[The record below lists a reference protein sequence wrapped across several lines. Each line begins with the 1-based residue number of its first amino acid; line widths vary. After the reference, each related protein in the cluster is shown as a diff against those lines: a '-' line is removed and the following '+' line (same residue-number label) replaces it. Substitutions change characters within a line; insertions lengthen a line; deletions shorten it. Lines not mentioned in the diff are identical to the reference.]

1 MALPTV
7 QIRLLKLGW
16 WQADFRRNFPK
27 AKGTNVT
34 QQNLVGRLIADRYL
48 VQSLIARGG
57 MSSVYLA
64 IDERLERQVAVKV
77 IYAHL
82 AENPSFRDKF
92 IREAKTAAR
101 LNHPNLVNVFD
112 QGQDGELTFLVME
125 YVPGM
130 TLRDALKKFGK
141 LSPTRA
147 IELFEPILQG
157 LAAAHRGGILHRDLK
172 PENVFLADDGRIKL
186 GDFGLA
192 RNVDANTST
201 GSLIGTIAYLSPEL
215 ITRGIADA
223 RSDVYAAG
231 ILLYELLTGEQPFK
245 GDQVAHIAHQHTT
258 MDIPLPSS
266 LVSEVPP
273 LLDEVVLWA
282 AARAPEHRPANA
294 QVLAEVIQ
302 RVKAEIKAGRGA
314 TTKLDLPEFQ
324 DVQATKVL
332 SVESTTVLNFA
343 QDADSAT
350 TAMDDLSESGDFSSE
365 QQTSV
370 LQDFTEPLNPIEA
383 LAHSRRNRGK
393 WAVTWIL
400 LFALLSSGA
409 GWWFGSGPGGL
420 SALPNLTSS
429 ELVAAKAAL
438 SPYSPDVTVKYESS
452 ATVSQGLVTRTEPAA
467 GNLFWRGGTITIWVS
482 KGAKLIAV
490 PKLTGFSLADATN
503 RLTQAGFTLGSADEY
518 FNAAT
523 NGLVFDY
530 LGSDGTPIPQG
541 SAVDLKV
548 SLGPL
553 PSVTGLA
560 QNTAI
565 AALQKAGLRIASIS
579 QEFSDAVATGQV
591 VRVQPQQ
598 DPLGKG
604 GQVIVVVSKGP
615 TTVTMPSVIGETLLA
630 SKVALEALG
639 LLVQVNTDQLQS
651 NWGLVKVKT
660 SSVAAGAMLH
670 VGNTVIISNR

>member
-1 MALPTV
+1 M
-7 QIRLLKLGW
+7 
-16 WQADFRRNFPK
+16 
-27 AKGTNVT
+27 T

-141 LSPTRA
+141 LTPERA

-172 PENVFLADDGRIKL
+172 PENVFLGDDGRIKL

-215 ITRGIADA
+215 ITRGVADA

-231 ILLYELLTGEQPFK
+231 ILLFELLTGEQPFK

-258 MDIPLPSS
+258 MNVPLPSS
-266 LVSEVPP
+266 LATDVPP

-294 QVLAEVIQ
+294 QVLVEVIQ

-314 TTKLDLPEFQ
+314 TTKLDLPEFR
-324 DVQATKVL
+324 DIQATKVI
-332 SVESTTVLNFA
+332 SVESTTVLNFS
-343 QDADSAT
+343 QDSEAAT
-350 TAMDDLSESGDFSSE
+350 IAINSLGEPEHSSGD
-365 QQTSV
+365 QQTAV
-370 LQDFTEPLNPIEA
+370 LQDFAEPISPIQA
-383 LAHSRRNRGK
+383 LAHNRRNRGK
-393 WAVTWIL
+393 WAVAWIL

-429 ELVAAKAAL
+429 QLVAAKAAL
-438 SPYSPDVTVKYESS
+438 TPYSPDISVKYESS
-452 ATVSQGLVTRTEPAA
+452 ATVSQGLVTRTDPAA
-467 GNLFWRGGTITIWVS
+467 GNLFFRGGTITIWVS
-482 KGAKLIAV
+482 KGAKLVTV
-490 PKLTGFSLADATN
+490 PKLSGYSQVDAET
-503 RLTQAGFTLGSADEY
+503 RLTRAGFTLGAIDAY
-518 FNAAT
+518 FNAAAS
-523 NGLVFDY
+523 GLVFDY
-530 LGSDGTPIPQG
+530 LGSAGTPIPQG
-541 SAVDLKV
+541 SAVDLKI

-553 PSVTGLA
+553 PAVTGLS
-560 QNTAI
+560 QNSAI
-565 AALQKAGLRIASIS
+565 ADLQKVGIKISGIS

-598 DPLGKG
+598 DPIGKG
-604 GQVIVVVSKGP
+604 GLVLVVVSKGP

-630 SKVALEALG
+630 SKVTLEALG

-660 SSVAAGAMLH
+660 SSVSSGATLH
-670 VGNTVIISNR
+670 VGDTVIISNR

>member
-1 MALPTV
+1 M
-7 QIRLLKLGW
+7 
-16 WQADFRRNFPK
+16 
-27 AKGTNVT
+27 T
-34 QQNLVGRLIADRYL
+34 QQNLVGRLVADRYL

-64 IDERLERQVAVKV
+64 IDERLERKVALKV

-92 IREAKTAAR
+92 IREAKTAAG

-112 QGQDGELTFLVME
+112 QGQDHELTFLVME

-141 LSPTRA
+141 LPPVRA
-147 IELFEPILQG
+147 LDLFEPILQG

-215 ITRGIADA
+215 ITRGVADA

-231 ILLYELLTGEQPFK
+231 ILLYELLTGEQPFQ

-258 MDIPLPSS
+258 MDIPAPSK
-266 LVSEVPP
+266 LAAEVPP

-294 QVLAEVIQ
+294 QVLAEVVQ
-302 RVKAEIKAGRGA
+302 RVRTEIKAGRGA

-324 DVQATKVL
+324 NIQATKVL
-332 SVESTTVLNFA
+332 SVESTTVLDFPTANGSADPTAAMIDLAFD
-343 QDADSAT
+343 DASAGSQ
-350 TAMDDLSESGDFSSE
+350 A
-365 QQTSV
+365 TSV
-370 LQDFTEPLNPIEA
+370 LENLDEPVNPIQA
-383 LAHSRRNRGK
+383 VAYARRNRGK
-393 WAVTWIL
+393 WAVAWIL
-400 LFALLSSGA
+400 VFALLSSGA

-429 ELVAAKAAL
+429 QLVDAKAAL
-438 SPYSPDVTVKYESS
+438 APYSSSIQVKSESS
-452 ATVSQGLVTRTEPAA
+452 STVSEGLVTRTEPAA

-490 PKLTGFSLADATN
+490 PKLSGLSQVDASN
-503 RLTQAGFTLGSADEY
+503 KLSQAGFTVGNSAEY

-523 NGLVFDY
+523 SGLVFDY

-541 SAVDLKV
+541 TAVDLKI
-548 SLGPL
+548 SLGQL
-553 PSVTGLA
+553 PAVAGLD
-560 QNTAI
+560 QPSAI
-565 AALQKAGLRIASIS
+565 NALQKAGVKIGSIS
-579 QEFSDAVATGQV
+579 QEFSDAVSTGQV
-591 VRVQPQQ
+591 IRFQPQQ

-604 GQVIVVVSKGP
+604 GQVILVVSKGP
-615 TTVTMPSVIGETLLA
+615 TTVIMPAVVGETLLA
-630 SKVALEALG
+630 TKVTLENLG
-639 LLVQVNTDQLQS
+639 LQVRVNTDQLQS
-651 NWGLVKVKT
+651 NWGLVRVKT
-660 SSVAAGAMLH
+660 ASVAAGATLH
-670 VGNTVIISNR
+670 VGDVVTISNR

>member
-1 MALPTV
+1 
-7 QIRLLKLGW
+7 
-16 WQADFRRNFPK
+16 
-27 AKGTNVT
+27 VT

-64 IDERLERQVAVKV
+64 VDERLERQVAVKV

-112 QGQDGELTFLVME
+112 QGQDQELTFLVME

-141 LSPTRA
+141 LSPARA
-147 IELFEPILQG
+147 LDLFEPILQG

-215 ITRGIADA
+215 ITRGVADA

-231 ILLYELLTGEQPFK
+231 ILLYELLTGEQPFQ

-258 MDIPLPSS
+258 MDIPSPSS

-294 QVLAEVIQ
+294 QVLAEVVQ
-302 RVKAEIKAGRGA
+302 RVRTEIKAGRGA

-324 DVQATKVL
+324 DIQATKVL
-332 SVESTTVLNFA
+332 SVESTTVIDFPNA
-343 QDADSAT
+343 SGSSDAT
-350 TAMDDLSESGDFSSE
+350 TAMGDFGVDESTGSS
-365 QQTSV
+365 QATSV
-370 LQDFTEPLNPIEA
+370 LGDLDEPVNPIQA
-383 LAHSRRNRGK
+383 VAYARRNRGK
-393 WAVTWIL
+393 WAVAWIL
-400 LFALLSSGA
+400 VFALLSSGA

-429 ELVAAKAAL
+429 QLVDAKAAL
-438 SPYSPDVTVKYESS
+438 APYSPTIQVKSESS
-452 ATVSQGLVTRTEPAA
+452 STVSEGLVTRTEPAA

-490 PKLTGFSLADATN
+490 PKLAGLSQVDASN
-503 RLTQAGFTLGSADEY
+503 KLSQAGFTVGNSADY
-518 FNAAT
+518 FNTAT
-523 NGLVFDY
+523 AGLVFDY

-541 SAVDLKV
+541 SAVDLKI

-553 PSVTGLA
+553 PAVAGLD
-560 QNTAI
+560 QPTAI
-565 AALQKAGLRIASIS
+565 NALQKAGVKIGSIS
-579 QEFSDAVATGQV
+579 QDFSDAVSTGQV
-591 VRVQPQQ
+591 IRVQPQQ

-615 TTVTMPSVIGETLLA
+615 NTVIMPAVIGETLLA
-630 SKVALEALG
+630 TKVSLENLG
-639 LLVQVNTDQLQS
+639 LQVRVNTDQLQS

-660 SSVAAGAMLH
+660 ASVAAGATLH
-670 VGNTVIISNR
+670 VGDVVTISNR

>member
-1 MALPTV
+1 
-7 QIRLLKLGW
+7 
-16 WQADFRRNFPK
+16 
-27 AKGTNVT
+27 VT

-64 IDERLERQVAVKV
+64 MDERLERQVAVKV

-82 AENPSFRDKF
+82 AENPSFREKF

-112 QGQDGELTFLVME
+112 QGQDQELTFLVME

-141 LSPTRA
+141 LSPARA
-147 IELFEPILQG
+147 LDLFEPILQG

-215 ITRGIADA
+215 ITRGVADA

-231 ILLYELLTGEQPFK
+231 ILLYELLTGEQPFQ

-258 MDIPLPSS
+258 MNIPAPSS
-266 LVSEVPP
+266 LVSQVPP

-294 QVLAEVIQ
+294 QVLAEVVQ
-302 RVKAEIKAGRGA
+302 RVRAEIKAGRGA

-332 SVESTTVLNFA
+332 SVDSTTVLDFPSSGS
-343 QDADSAT
+343 ADAT
-350 TAMDDLSESGDFSSE
+350 TAMDGFGFDDERSGA
-365 QQTSV
+365 QATSV
-370 LQDFTEPLNPIEA
+370 LEDLAEPLSPIRA
-383 LAHSRRNRGK
+383 IAHSRRNLGK
-393 WAVTWIL
+393 WAVAWIL

-429 ELVAAKAAL
+429 QLVDAKAAL
-438 SPYSPDVTVKYESS
+438 APYAPNITVKSESS

-482 KGAKLIAV
+482 TGAKLLAV
-490 PKLTGFSLADATN
+490 PKLTGLSKADAES
-503 RLTQAGFTLGSADEY
+503 RLARSGFILGTAAEY

-523 NGLVFDY
+523 PGLVFDY
-530 LGSDGTPIPQG
+530 LGNDGSPIPQG

-553 PSVTGLA
+553 PAVAGLD
-560 QNTAI
+560 QPTAI
-565 AALQKAGLRIASIS
+565 NALQKAGVKIGSIS
-579 QEFSDAVATGQV
+579 PEFSDAVSTGQV
-591 VRVQPQQ
+591 IRVQPQQ
-598 DPLGKG
+598 DPLAKG
-604 GQVIVVVSKGP
+604 GQVILVVSKGP
-615 TTVTMPSVIGETLLA
+615 NTVIMPSVVGETLLA
-630 SKVALEALG
+630 SKVTLENLG
-639 LLVQVNTDQLQS
+639 LQVRVNTDQLQS
-651 NWGLVKVKT
+651 NWGLVKVK
-660 SSVAAGAMLH
+660 SASVAAGATLH
-670 VGNTVIISNR
+670 VGDVVTISNR

>member
-1 MALPTV
+1 M
-7 QIRLLKLGW
+7 
-16 WQADFRRNFPK
+16 
-27 AKGTNVT
+27 T

-64 IDERLERQVAVKV
+64 LDERLERQVAVKV

-112 QGQDGELTFLVME
+112 QGQDQELTFLVME

-141 LSPTRA
+141 LSPARA
-147 IELFEPILQG
+147 LDLFEPILQG

-215 ITRGIADA
+215 ITRGVADA

-231 ILLYELLTGEQPFK
+231 ILLYELLTGEQPFQ

-258 MDIPLPSS
+258 MDIPSPSS

-294 QVLAEVIQ
+294 QVLAEVVQ
-302 RVKAEIKAGRGA
+302 RVRTEIKAGRGA

-324 DVQATKVL
+324 DIQATKVL
-332 SVESTTVLNFA
+332 SVESTTVIDFPNA
-343 QDADSAT
+343 SGSSDAT
-350 TAMDDLSESGDFSSE
+350 TAMGDFDLDESTGSS
-365 QQTSV
+365 QATSV
-370 LQDFTEPLNPIEA
+370 LENLDEPVNPI
-383 LAHSRRNRGK
+383 LAVAYARRNRGK
-393 WAVTWIL
+393 WAVAWIL
-400 LFALLSSGA
+400 VFALLSSGA

-429 ELVAAKAAL
+429 QLVDAKAAL
-438 SPYSPDVTVKYESS
+438 APYSPTIQVKSESS
-452 ATVSQGLVTRTEPAA
+452 STVSEGLVTRTEPAA

-490 PKLTGFSLADATN
+490 PKLAGLSQVDASN
-503 RLTQAGFTLGSADEY
+503 KLSQAGFTVGNSANY
-518 FNAAT
+518 FNTAT
-523 NGLVFDY
+523 AGLVFDY

-541 SAVDLKV
+541 SAVDLKI

-553 PSVTGLA
+553 PAVAGLD
-560 QNTAI
+560 QPSAI
-565 AALQKAGLRIASIS
+565 NALQKAGVKIGSIS
-579 QEFSDAVATGQV
+579 QEFSDAVSTGQV
-591 VRVQPQQ
+591 IRVQPQQ

-615 TTVTMPSVIGETLLA
+615 NTVIMPAVIGETLLA
-630 SKVALEALG
+630 TKVTLENLG
-639 LLVQVNTDQLQS
+639 LQVRVNTDQLQS

-660 SSVAAGAMLH
+660 ASVAAGATLH
-670 VGNTVIISNR
+670 VGDVVTISNR

>member
-1 MALPTV
+1 M
-7 QIRLLKLGW
+7 
-16 WQADFRRNFPK
+16 
-27 AKGTNVT
+27 T

-64 IDERLERQVAVKV
+64 LDERLERQVAVKV

-112 QGQDGELTFLVME
+112 QGQDQELTFLVME

-141 LSPTRA
+141 LSPARA
-147 IELFEPILQG
+147 LDLFEPILQG

-215 ITRGIADA
+215 ITRGVADA

-231 ILLYELLTGEQPFK
+231 ILLYELLTGEQPFQ

-258 MDIPLPSS
+258 MDIPSPSS

-294 QVLAEVIQ
+294 QVLAEVVQ
-302 RVKAEIKAGRGA
+302 RVRTEIKAGRGA

-324 DVQATKVL
+324 DIQATKVL
-332 SVESTTVLNFA
+332 SVESTTVIDFPTA
-343 QDADSAT
+343 SGSSDAT
-350 TAMDDLSESGDFSSE
+350 TAMGDFGVDESTGSS
-365 QQTSV
+365 QATSV
-370 LQDFTEPLNPIEA
+370 LGDLDEPVNPIQA
-383 LAHSRRNRGK
+383 VAYARRNRGK
-393 WAVTWIL
+393 WAVAWIL
-400 LFALLSSGA
+400 VFALLSSGA

-429 ELVAAKAAL
+429 QLVDAKAAL
-438 SPYSPDVTVKYESS
+438 APYSPTIQVKSESS
-452 ATVSQGLVTRTEPAA
+452 STVSEGLVTRTEPAA

-490 PKLTGFSLADATN
+490 PKLAGLSQVDASN
-503 RLTQAGFTLGSADEY
+503 KLSQAGFTVGNSADY
-518 FNAAT
+518 FNTAT
-523 NGLVFDY
+523 AGLVFDY

-541 SAVDLKV
+541 SAVDLKI

-553 PSVTGLA
+553 PAVAGLD
-560 QNTAI
+560 QPTAI
-565 AALQKAGLRIASIS
+565 NALQKAGVKIGSIS
-579 QEFSDAVATGQV
+579 QDFSDAVSTGQV
-591 VRVQPQQ
+591 IRVQPQQ

-615 TTVTMPSVIGETLLA
+615 NTVIMPAVIGETLLA
-630 SKVALEALG
+630 TKVTLENLG
-639 LLVQVNTDQLQS
+639 LQVRVNTDQLQS

-660 SSVAAGAMLH
+660 ASVAAGATLH
-670 VGNTVIISNR
+670 VGDVVTISNR

>member
-1 MALPTV
+1 M
-7 QIRLLKLGW
+7 
-16 WQADFRRNFPK
+16 
-27 AKGTNVT
+27 T

-64 IDERLERQVAVKV
+64 IDERLEREVAVKV

-82 AENPSFRDKF
+82 AENPSFREKF

-147 IELFEPILQG
+147 LEVYEPILQG

-215 ITRGIADA
+215 ITRGVADA

-231 ILLYELLTGEQPFK
+231 ILLYELLTGEQPFQ

-258 MDIPLPSS
+258 MDIPQPSS
-266 LVSEVPP
+266 LAADVPP

-282 AARAPEHRPANA
+282 AARAPEYRPANA
-294 QVLAEVIQ
+294 QVLVEVVQ
-302 RVKAEIKAGRGA
+302 RVRSEIKAGRGA

-324 DVQATKVL
+324 NVQATKVI
-332 SVESTTVLNFA
+332 SVESTTVIEFPSNSFE
-343 QDADSAT
+343 ADST
-350 TAMDDLSESGDFSSE
+350 TAMPGLALNDDSIGAQS
-365 QQTSV
+365 TSV
-370 LQDFTEPLNPIEA
+370 LDDIAEPVNPIQA
-383 LAHSRRNRGK
+383 VAFARRNRGK
-393 WAVTWIL
+393 WAVAWIL
-400 LFALLSSGA
+400 VFALLSSGA
-409 GWWFGSGPGGL
+409 GWWFGPGPGGL

-429 ELVAAKAAL
+429 ALVDAKAAL
-438 SPYSPDVTVKYESS
+438 SPYSPNITVKPESS
-452 ATVSQGLVTRTEPAA
+452 STVSEGLVTRTDPAA

-482 KGAKLIAV
+482 KGAKLLVV
-490 PKLTGFSLADATN
+490 PKLLGLSKVDAGIRLSRAGFSLGNAA
-503 RLTQAGFTLGSADEY
+503 EY
-518 FNAAT
+518 FNPAAP
-523 NGLVFDY
+523 GLVFDY

-541 SAVDLKV
+541 SGVDLKI

-553 PSVTGLA
+553 PAVAGLDQPSA
-560 QNTAI
+560 VN
-565 AALQKAGLRIASIS
+565 ALQAAGVKIGSIS
-579 QEFSDAVATGQV
+579 QEFSDAVSTGQV
-591 VRVQPQQ
+591 IRVQPQQ

-604 GQVIVVVSKGP
+604 GQVILVVSKGP
-615 TTVTMPSVIGETLLA
+615 NTVTMPSVIGETLLA
-630 SKVALEALG
+630 TKVTLENLG
-639 LLVQVNTDQLQS
+639 LQVRVNTDQLQS

-660 SSVAAGAMLH
+660 ASVTAGTTLH
-670 VGNTVIISNR
+670 VGDVVTISNR

>member
-1 MALPTV
+1 
-7 QIRLLKLGW
+7 
-16 WQADFRRNFPK
+16 
-27 AKGTNVT
+27 VT
-34 QQNLVGRLIADRYL
+34 QQNLAGRLIADRYL

-64 IDERLERQVAVKV
+64 MDERLERQVAIKV

-82 AENPSFRDKF
+82 AENPSFREKF

-112 QGQDGELTFLVME
+112 QGQDQELTFLVME

-130 TLRDALKKFGK
+130 TLRDALKKFGRM
-141 LSPTRA
+141 SPARA
-147 IELFEPILQG
+147 LDLFEPILQG

-215 ITRGIADA
+215 ITRGVADA

-231 ILLYELLTGEQPFK
+231 ILLFELLTGEQPFK

-258 MDIPLPSS
+258 MNIPSPSS
-266 LVSEVPP
+266 LVSQVPP

-294 QVLAEVIQ
+294 QVLAEVVQ
-302 RVKAEIKAGRGA
+302 RVRTEIKAGRGA

-332 SVESTTVLNFA
+332 SVEPTTVLDFPSSGS
-343 QDADSAT
+343 ADAT
-350 TAMDDLSESGDFSSE
+350 TAIADIGFDDETLGA
-365 QQTSV
+365 QATSV
-370 LQDFTEPLNPIEA
+370 LDDLGEPMSPIQS

-429 ELVAAKAAL
+429 QLTDAKAAL
-438 SPYSPDVTVKYESS
+438 APYAPNITVKSESS

-482 KGAKLIAV
+482 TGAKLLSV
-490 PKLTGFSLADATN
+490 PKLTGLSTLDAQSKLA
-503 RLTQAGFTLGSADEY
+503 RAGFTLGTAAEY
-518 FNAAT
+518 FNTAT
-523 NGLVFDY
+523 TGLVFDY

-541 SAVDLKV
+541 SAVDLKI

-553 PSVTGLA
+553 PAVAGLD
-560 QNTAI
+560 QPSAI
-565 AALQKAGLRIASIS
+565 NALQKAGVKIGSIS
-579 QEFSDAVATGQV
+579 PEFSDAVSTGQV
-591 VRVQPQQ
+591 IRVQPQQ

-604 GQVIVVVSKGP
+604 GQVILVVSKGP
-615 TTVTMPSVIGETLLA
+615 NTVIMPSVVGETLLA
-630 SKVALEALG
+630 TKVTLENLG
-639 LLVQVNTDQLQS
+639 LQVRVNTDQLQS

-660 SSVAAGAMLH
+660 ASVAAGATLH
-670 VGNTVIISNR
+670 VGDVVTISNR

>member
-1 MALPTV
+1 M
-7 QIRLLKLGW
+7 
-16 WQADFRRNFPK
+16 
-27 AKGTNVT
+27 T
-34 QQNLVGRLIADRYL
+34 QQNLVGRLLADRYL

-64 IDERLERQVAVKV
+64 IDERLERKVALKV

-92 IREAKTAAR
+92 IREAKTAAG

-112 QGQDGELTFLVME
+112 QGQDHELTFLVME

-141 LSPTRA
+141 LPPARA
-147 IELFEPILQG
+147 LDLFEPILQG

-215 ITRGIADA
+215 ITRGVADA

-231 ILLYELLTGEQPFK
+231 ILLYELLTGEQPFQ

-258 MDIPLPSS
+258 MDIPAPSK
-266 LVSEVPP
+266 LAAEVPP

-294 QVLAEVIQ
+294 QVLAEVVQ
-302 RVKAEIKAGRGA
+302 RVRTEIKAGRGA

-324 DVQATKVL
+324 NIQATKVL
-332 SVESTTVLNFA
+332 SVESTTVLDFPTANGSADPTAAMIDLAFD
-343 QDADSAT
+343 DASAGSQ
-350 TAMDDLSESGDFSSE
+350 A
-365 QQTSV
+365 TSV
-370 LQDFTEPLNPIEA
+370 LENLDEPVNPIQA
-383 LAHSRRNRGK
+383 VAYARRNRGK
-393 WAVTWIL
+393 WAVAWIL
-400 LFALLSSGA
+400 VFALLSSGA

-429 ELVAAKAAL
+429 QLVDAKAAL
-438 SPYSPDVTVKYESS
+438 APYSSSIQVKSESS
-452 ATVSQGLVTRTEPAA
+452 STVSEGLVTRTEPAA

-490 PKLTGFSLADATN
+490 PKLSGLSQVDASN
-503 RLTQAGFTLGSADEY
+503 KLSQAGFTVGNSAEY

-523 NGLVFDY
+523 SGLVFDY

-541 SAVDLKV
+541 TAVDLKI
-548 SLGPL
+548 SLGQL
-553 PSVTGLA
+553 PAVAGLD
-560 QNTAI
+560 QPSAI
-565 AALQKAGLRIASIS
+565 NALQKAGVKIGSIS
-579 QEFSDAVATGQV
+579 QEFSDAVSTGQV
-591 VRVQPQQ
+591 IRFQPQQ

-604 GQVIVVVSKGP
+604 GQVILVVSKGP
-615 TTVTMPSVIGETLLA
+615 TTVIMPAVVGETLLA
-630 SKVALEALG
+630 TKVTLENLG
-639 LLVQVNTDQLQS
+639 LQVRVNTDQLQS
-651 NWGLVKVKT
+651 NWGLVRVKT
-660 SSVAAGAMLH
+660 ASVAAGATLH
-670 VGNTVIISNR
+670 VGDVVTISNR